1 MSAAPRPRMLPWV
14 AAALLA
20 GLCGCAPAGR
30 DAGCSRV
37 ADDDPSVRYQE
48 MRILGNP
55 QSQAHYQPDLVEA
68 RQRAELACLR
78 ARGEAPP
85 GGVQAR
91 PSSMGRF

>member
-1 MSAAPRPRMLPWV
+1 M
-14 AAALLA
+14 
-20 GLCGCAPAGR
+20 
-30 DAGCSRV
+30 
-37 ADDDPSVRYQE
+37 ADDDPAVRYQE

-55 QSQAHYQPDLVEA
+55 QSQGHYQPDLVEA

-78 ARGEAPP
+78 ARGEVPP